1 MSQLGNGKHLLDPLI
16 RGLLWQNSTHAE
28 NISNCE
34 QTWILSCVRSIVN
47 RLMSLHDRWV
57 CFGPWFHVGYIHVL
71 ETKANFRD
79 HVFFLS
85 EPNTVAKALL
95 QDFRDFRRPEPK
107 SYSAALGASTAHSC
121 WRQWGSGAKSHV
133 SSRLYSGYHVRRFLS
148 QWYHSVSLCHCV
160 IVLLLKGSTRR
171 FCEIELGVGAIQ
183 TISPQSC
190 LYGLKFRSRR
200 PLILASFSIQKYNF
214 EVPEVPI
221 LIHTF
226 IAFTFTFPPP
236 QFN

>member
-1 MSQLGNGKHLLDPLI
+1 MSFEHISSQRGPTQRLGSKFS
-16 RGLLWQNSTHAE
+16 R
-28 NISNCE
+28 
-34 QTWILSCVRSIVN
+34 LS
-47 RLMSLHDRWV
+47 
-57 CFGPWFHVGYIHVL
+57 
-71 ETKANFRD
+71 
-79 HVFFLS
+79 
-85 EPNTVAKALL
+85 
-95 QDFRDFRRPEPK
+95 
-107 SYSAALGASTAHSC
+107 AHSC

-190 LYGLKFRSRR
+190 LYGLKFRSRG

-236 QFN
+236 PVQLALVSTPLPLPPSQNTQNTFPERSRIQSQIRCNQITSTKSQAMKVLLHI